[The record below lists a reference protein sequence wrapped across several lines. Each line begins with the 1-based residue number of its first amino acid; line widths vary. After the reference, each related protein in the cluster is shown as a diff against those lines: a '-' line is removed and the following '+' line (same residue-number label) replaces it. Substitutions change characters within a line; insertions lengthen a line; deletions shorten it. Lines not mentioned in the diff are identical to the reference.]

1 MRRML
6 VHISRFLVLCQ
17 VDDGFMDVGLLA
29 HVSRTRV
36 VSLFDQVKKSYVAPR
51 TGPRCVD
58 AVARVRVCVRVC
70 VRACV
75 RDMDVIYLQLSV
87 IYLQLSS
94 ASHVHISCV
103 SCVYQYVCMCVFVCT
118 MCICVHVCLCVSCA
132 LLPPSP
138 PPLTRPHT

>member
-103 SCVYQYVCMCVFVCT
+103 SCVYACAFYVCTSMYACAYLCVPCVCVCMCVYVCNT
-118 MCICVHVCLCVSCA
+118 
-132 LLPPSP
+132 
-138 PPLTRPHT
+138 